1 MIETLLNEIARY
13 VALAIQAI
21 AVLVVAIGTL
31 RAVLDMT
38 RVALASG
45 GREEQRKVWVHYAR
59 WLVAGLTFQLAADV
73 VGTSF
78 SPTWDE
84 VGKLAAVAGIRTVM
98 SFFLDREME
107 DVGRLRQASAPRAM
121 PADDSRVASRRE
133 GAR

>member
-1 MIETLLNEIARY
+1 MEMMFQEIARF

-21 AVLVVAIGTL
+21 AVLVVAIGSL
-31 RAVLDMT
+31 RAVVDMV

-73 VGTSF
+73 VSTSF

-98 SFFLDREME
+98 SFFLDREIE
-107 DVGRLRQASAPRAM
+107 DVGKLRRASALRAIG
-121 PADDSRVASRRE
+121 VE
-133 GAR
+133 GSTRSD

>member
-1 MIETLLNEIARY
+1 MEILFQEIARS

-31 RAVLDMT
+31 RAVVDMV

-73 VGTSF
+73 VSTSF

-107 DVGRLRQASAPRAM
+107 DVGRLRQASALRAVHAEGSTR
-121 PADDSRVASRRE
+121 AD
-133 GAR
+133 

>member
-1 MIETLLNEIARY
+1 MEILFQEIARF

-31 RAVLDMT
+31 RAVVDMV

-73 VGTSF
+73 VSTSF

-107 DVGRLRQASAPRAM
+107 DVGRLRQARAL
-121 PADDSRVASRRE
+121 PAVHAE
-133 GAR
+133 GSTRAD